1 MKRILFLLTTSLSAL
16 LATAQKYE
24 DIKNQLVFNKYKEA
38 KVDLDKAW
46 SNTKFISKA
55 EAYI

>member
-1 MKRILFLLTTSLSAL
+1 MKRILFLLMMSLSAFL
-16 LATAQKYE
+16 VTAQKYE

-46 SNTKFISKA
+46 SNAKLSV
-55 EAYI
+55 